1 MIAVWIAFTYLKPLS
16 FGWSWFDG
24 NYVLFFS
31 FIFLFFLFFS
41 FFSFCALGSFSS
53 QSFLFVSFFFRC
65 DLRRQEVI
73 ILVWQPSAFIFFFFF
88 NSKSAFNLNTKK
100 SIAATAH
107 DDWRGLWEIDKIWK
121 QYKIA
126 WYNNMYI

>member
-1 MIAVWIAFTYLKPLS
+1 LDCLYLFEAFELWLELVRWKLCV
-16 FGWSWFDG
+16 
-24 NYVLFFS
+24 VLFVYISVFP
-31 FIFLFFLFFS
+31 FFFFFFLS
-41 FFSFCALGSFSS
+41 VLLGVFPLNLSYL
-53 QSFLFVSFFFRC
+53 FLFFFRC

>member
-1 MIAVWIAFTYLKPLS
+1 LLFGLPLLIWSLWALVGVGSMETMCCS
-16 FGWSWFDG
+16 FRLYFC
-24 NYVLFFS
+24 FS
-31 FIFLFFLFFS
+31 FFFL